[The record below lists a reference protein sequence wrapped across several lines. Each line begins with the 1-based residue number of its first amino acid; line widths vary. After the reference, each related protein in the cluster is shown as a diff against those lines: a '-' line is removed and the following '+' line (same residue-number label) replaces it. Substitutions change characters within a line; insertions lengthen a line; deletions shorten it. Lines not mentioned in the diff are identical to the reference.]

1 MNFNCDG
8 IITGYTAAFRR
19 DWSAGDHLDPIIQV
33 WRKNT
38 SQPGS
43 YYNTGVSIAINETL
57 CVGGLLRS
65 ISRRV
70 FHCNLN
76 QTISRVAVQPGDI
89 LGLELSDED
98 NDDIRLAFARVSRGP
113 TNFVFSTRERLSMY
127 SGALARRS
135 WVSRELPQITLEVGS
150 VCK

>member
-19 DWSAGDHLDPIIQV
+19 DWSAGDLDPIIQV

-43 YYNTGVSIAINETL
+43 YYNTGVSIAIDESL
-57 CVGGLLRS
+57 CVGGLRS
-65 ISRRV
+65 ISSGV

-76 QTISRVAVQPGDI
+76 QNISRVAVQPGDI
-89 LGLELSDED
+89 LGLELPED
-98 NDDIRLAFARVSRGP
+98 NNDDIRLAFARVSSGP
-113 TNFVFSTRERLSMY
+113 TNYVFSTRDILSRYMY
-127 SGALARRS
+127 SGALS
-135 WVSRELPQITLEVGS
+135 GVLVNRELPQITLEVGS
-150 VCK
+150 VRK